1 MICTKELSV
10 DQTHVTANS
19 LRITNKQTFRFFYLF
34 MRTLPINIK
43 WEKKN
48 TYHLDNPGFSIAR
61 FRVVSTTPQLDKYNK
76 ATDAFPLSSSNCDY
90 VQDYSPSVQ
99 SDRKEVLHVPARLH
113 KTFTKIL
120 QKHQKTASPL
130 HFNLKKISESST
142 IKKKKVNSIVSTPR
156 NKLRR
161 LKSNTYYNI
170 FL

>member
-1 MICTKELSV
+1 MLQQTASELPINRHL
-10 DQTHVTANS
+10 D
-19 LRITNKQTFRFFYLF
+19 FFYLF

-113 KTFTKIL
+113 KIFTKIL

-142 IKKKKVNSIVSTPR
+142 IKKKR
-156 NKLRR
+156 
-161 LKSNTYYNI
+161 
-170 FL
+170 